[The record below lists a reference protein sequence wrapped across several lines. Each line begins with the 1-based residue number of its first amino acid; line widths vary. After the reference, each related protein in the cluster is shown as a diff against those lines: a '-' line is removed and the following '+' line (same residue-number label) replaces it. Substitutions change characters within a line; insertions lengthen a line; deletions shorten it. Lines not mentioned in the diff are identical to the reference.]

1 MGVEQSRLEQYPSNI
16 DEMYE
21 IYETYTQ
28 NNKNNNHI
36 HQHIKENH
44 LNLPKKGMSTL
55 PEFVIEIAAND
66 ILEYL
71 TKTGFK
77 DQCKILDVF
86 SGNGIA
92 SNIIHKKLNVE
103 MKSTDAL
110 DLSMY
115 MDENSYPVEFN
126 LTGVDAVK
134 KYSGDEYGY
143 NTLLMICPP
152 PSSLSDSDG
161 EDISI
166 LYSSYS
172 DYFTIKEWAKVKS
185 AKLFIFV
192 GEMGASDGSSG
203 LYHYMLE
210 NNPDWKLEYR
220 EMLHFGYDIFG
231 GDVEKELFIFSK
243 I

>member
-1 MGVEQSRLEQYPSNI
+1 MGVEQSRTVKYPSNI
-16 DEMYE
+16 DEVYK
-21 IYETYTQ
+21 
-28 NNKNNNHI
+28 NNKTTHI
-36 HQHIKENH
+36 QHIKENH
-44 LNLPKKGMSTL
+44 LNLPQKGMSTL
-55 PEFVIEIAAND
+55 PEYVIEKAANH

-71 TKTGFK
+71 VKTGFK
-77 DQCKILDVF
+77 NECKILDVF
-86 SGNGIA
+86 SGNGVA
-92 SNIIHKKLNVE
+92 SNIIQKKLNVE

-134 KYSGDEYGY
+134 KYCDDGY

-152 PSSLSDSDG
+152 PSSPSESSSY
-161 EDISI
+161 DIS
-166 LYSSYS
+166 YVAYS
-172 DYFTIKEWAKVKS
+172 DYFTIKEWANVKS
-185 AKLFIFV
+185 SKLFIFV

-203 LYHYMLE
+203 LYRYMLRD
-210 NNPDWKLEYR
+210 NPDWKLEER
-220 EMLHFGYDIFG
+220 RMLHLGYDIFG